1 MKLNRFRDL
10 QTAGVAKS
18 WPQLARMIELYG
30 FPPGRLL
37 SPQVRVWTDEE
48 IDGWLATRPIRADA
62 APRGV
67 AKSRRGRPR
76 RAAAQPGAEVR

>member
-10 QTAGVAKS
+10 KANGVARS
-18 WPQLARMIELYG
+18 WPQLCRMIELYG

-37 SPQVRVWTDEE
+37 TPQIRVWTDEE
-48 IDGWLATRPIRADA
+48 IAGWLATRPIRSDA

-67 AKSRRGRPR
+67 AKSKRGRPR
-76 RAAAQPGAEVR
+76 KAAAQPEAEA